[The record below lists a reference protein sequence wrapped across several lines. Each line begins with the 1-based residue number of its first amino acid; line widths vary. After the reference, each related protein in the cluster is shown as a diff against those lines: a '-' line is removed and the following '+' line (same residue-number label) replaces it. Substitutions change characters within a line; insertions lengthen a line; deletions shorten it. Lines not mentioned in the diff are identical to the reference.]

1 MNRLATLLL
10 LAVCTA
16 MPVHSAWSDDDP
28 AHGKGAADSLADN
41 DKADGLARLYAEAA
55 RKTGTEAAGTHGKQ
69 ARYGAVAMG
78 ARPSPVMSAIRLKRQ
93 PDGSI
98 ALSCSV
104 EHTGLHG
111 AGADRIIHPG
121 ESK

>member
-1 MNRLATLLL
+1 MTRLATLLL

-69 ARYGAVAMG
+69 ARYGAVEMES
-78 ARPSPVMSAIRLKRQ
+78 RPSPVMSVIRVKRR

-98 ALSCSV
+98 GLSCSL
-104 EHTGLHG
+104 EHTGFHG
-111 AGADRIIHPG
+111 AGADHVIHPG
-121 ESK
+121 KRR